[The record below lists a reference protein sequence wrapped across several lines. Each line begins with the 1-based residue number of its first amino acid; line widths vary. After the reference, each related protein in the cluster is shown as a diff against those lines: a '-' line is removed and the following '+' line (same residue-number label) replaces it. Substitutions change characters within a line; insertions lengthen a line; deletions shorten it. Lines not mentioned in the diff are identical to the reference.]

1 MAEAATSRQGR
12 GGARRGFLVAGTLAL
27 ALAACAAPGTR
38 GRPDRAAPPTAQKP
52 IAAAEDQRHRVAL
65 LVPTTGKNAALGQ
78 SIANAAN
85 LALLDS
91 GNQQIRLTVYNT
103 ATGAAGA
110 AQRAVTEG
118 NRLFLGPLLA
128 TDVNAVKPVARSA
141 QVPVLAF
148 SNDQSLGGGGAW
160 ILGYQPSQAIARVVA
175 YAKSRGV
182 DRLGAMIPSGTYG
195 QRVSSALLDAARDN
209 DARVTTMV
217 TFNRDA
223 ASLGSAIRKLGG
235 GGAPAPAA
243 AVRPDGTVAR
253 AKPAVAAPPFEALL
267 IADSGRTVVA
277 SAPLLARAGLGNVR
291 LLGPELWSV
300 ESGLS
305 QVPRLHGAWFAA
317 VPDDNFRQLVG
328 HYRKRF
334 GGAPYRLASLGYDS
348 VLLINRIGGRWAL
361 GKPFPIDALTDRGG
375 FAGIDGAF
383 RFHPNGEVERA
394 MEVQQIGA
402 DGFTTVSP
410 APRGFGR

>member
-1 MAEAATSRQGR
+1 MAEAATNGQGR
-12 GGARRGFLVAGTLAL
+12 GATRRGFLAAGVLTM

-38 GRPDRAAPPTAQKP
+38 ERPDRTPPPTAQKP
-52 IAAAEDQRHRVAL
+52 TTPTADQRHRVAL

-91 GNQQIRLTVYNT
+91 GNQQISLTVYNT
-103 ATGAAGA
+103 ATGAAAA
-110 AQRAVTEG
+110 AQRAVAEG

-128 TDVNAVKPVARSA
+128 TDVTAVKPVARGA
-141 QVPVLAF
+141 QIPVLAF
-148 SNDQSLGGGGAW
+148 SNDQSLGGGGTW
-160 ILGYQPSQAIARVVA
+160 VLGYQPAQAITRVVG

-209 DARVTTMV
+209 DSRVTTMV
-217 TFNRDA
+217 TFNRDP
-223 ASLGSAIRKLGG
+223 ASLGAAIRKLGG
-235 GGAPAPAA
+235 DAPAPSAA
-243 AVRPDGTVAR
+243 LRKDGTVAR
-253 AKPAVAAPPFEALL
+253 TTAHTAAPPFEALL

-291 LLGPELWSV
+291 LIGPELWSL

-305 QVPRLHGAWFAA
+305 QVSRLHGAWFAA

-328 HYRKRF
+328 HYRQRF

-348 VLLINRIGGRWAL
+348 VLLINRIGGRWQM
-361 GKPFPIDALTDRGG
+361 GKPFPVSVLTDRGG
-375 FAGIDGAF
+375 FSGIDGAF
-383 RFHPNGEVERA
+383 RFLPNGEVQRA
-394 MEVQQIGA
+394 MEVQQIGPG
-402 DGFTTVSP
+402 GFTTVSP
-410 APRGFGR
+410 APRNFGQD